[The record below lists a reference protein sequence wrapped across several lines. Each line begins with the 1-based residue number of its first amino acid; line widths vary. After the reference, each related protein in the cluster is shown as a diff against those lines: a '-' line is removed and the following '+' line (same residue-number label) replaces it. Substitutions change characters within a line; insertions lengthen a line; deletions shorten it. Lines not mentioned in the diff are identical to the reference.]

1 MAMSRT
7 RRLALAALSAAAVTA
22 VSFTA
27 GATLIAASINAPAA
41 QGKGVGCGFGSGQ
54 CRISQTD
61 AFAFW
66 FSGDPTNPGPQV
78 NIDPTRTSFVI
89 RPRGGPAIIT
99 PIETIVS
106 IQLFTPTV
114 NGFGCFVV
122 PDSAF
127 VVSSDL
133 QTATLNA
140 TLDPNANLCP
150 GLMTPLLANAQ
161 AGPLAGGGGPPGG
174 GLPAMT
180 VSVTWTGPGLA
191 FHSTNSSI
199 QTCGGFTSNFHTQGS
214 SSTSNANG
222 TVTIVGG
229 ATMALGS
236 AVGAGVDDFNSVI
249 NANGIPGPLC
259 TG

>member
-1 MAMSRT
+1 M
-7 RRLALAALSAAAVTA
+7 
-22 VSFTA
+22 
-27 GATLIAASINAPAA
+27 
-41 QGKGVGCGFGSGQ
+41 
-54 CRISQTD
+54 
-61 AFAFW
+61 
-66 FSGDPTNPGPQV
+66 
-78 NIDPTRTSFVI
+78 
-89 RPRGGPAIIT
+89 RPRGGPATIT
-99 PIETIVS
+99 PLETVVT
-106 IQLFTPTV
+106 IQLSTPTV

-127 VVSSDL
+127 VVSADL

-161 AGPLAGGGGPPGG
+161 AGPLPGGGGPPGG

-191 FHSTNSSI
+191 FHSTNSST

-214 SSTSNANG
+214 SSSSNANG

-236 AVGAGVDDFNSVI
+236 TVSAGVDDFNSVI
-249 NANGIPGPLC
+249 NANGMPSPLC